1 MSAVHKR
8 NGSIFSESK
17 FRKFNELDYE
27 ARRDFQSYLI
37 ELEDQHIK
45 KLKELELKN
54 QEYLNEIDALKKAF
68 EKKQKDQ
75 ENFLSESILHSNL
88 HHLLHLK
95 ENEINEIKK
104 EHELLLKKYI
114 DENNNLKENVD
125 FLEEKIVEYNDLKNE
140 NERLKKKAKE
150 LEILKEKMIN
160 QEKSALEIQNKNTQI
175 DTLTKEKQKYIQSV
189 DKLQKDIIAEKDKNR
204 SVDNERRKLENEII
218 DLKRENNKL
227 NKRLEELERLLLLH
241 EKEIE
246 IGDNSLRNN
255 FSELKKRNS
264 LIIEKR
270 LSLEKEINGDPSK
283 PSEKIKQLENEVNP
297 YLI

>member
-227 NKRLEELERLLLLH
+227 NKRLEELERLLLLQ